1 MCVGAALN
9 QSLCVLRVKDGQMTS
24 SRLPD
29 LITAL
34 EWKKGQ
40 VEGDSPTLLVG
51 LVSGQLLLAAVLRI
65 SMNLTPEIHTAYL
78 EPTLKGAEDVY
89 DNVQCLALE
98 ALCHVQQAFHSLI
111 STHTHTYIISVMDK
125 AFFAWHTFPQSCK
138 HMHYNRE
145 GVIHGNVYIP
155 YVHSYLNMLSCINV
169 SHV

>member
-111 STHTHTYIISVMDK
+111 STHTHIHHFCYG
-125 AFFAWHTFPQSCK
+125 QSILCMA
-138 HMHYNRE
+138 H
-145 GVIHGNVYIP
+145 IP
-155 YVHSYLNMLSCINV
+155 SELQTHALQQGGCNTW
-169 SHV
+169 